1 MYEFKSR
8 RSHHLL
14 KFSIFFSFF
23 EFLNNFLSPIFGNF
37 KIILKKF
44 LAPKIIDSYIYFKKN
59 YYILKNCIVA
69 FSGPCLVNLLY
80 PPPKLALHMFLV
92 PQTFSFSILSEEFF
106 YHLLITYIQILL
118 PATIAKIR
126 TPGIAAICPYNFT
139 RYPLVSNAHI
149 YVIC

>member
-14 KFSIFFSFF
+14 KFSPIFSFF
-23 EFLNNFLSPIFGNF
+23 GFLNNFLSPIFGNF

-69 FSGPCLVNLLY
+69 FSGPCLANLLTL
-80 PPPKLALHMFLV
+80 PMLALHMFLA
-92 PQTFSFSILSEEFF
+92 PQTFSFSILSREFL
-106 YHLLITYIQILL
+106 YHLLITLFYRIGLVFVTHPKL
-118 PATIAKIR
+118 TARLR
-126 TPGIAAICPYNFT
+126 TQST
-139 RYPLVSNAHI
+139 H
-149 YVIC
+149 